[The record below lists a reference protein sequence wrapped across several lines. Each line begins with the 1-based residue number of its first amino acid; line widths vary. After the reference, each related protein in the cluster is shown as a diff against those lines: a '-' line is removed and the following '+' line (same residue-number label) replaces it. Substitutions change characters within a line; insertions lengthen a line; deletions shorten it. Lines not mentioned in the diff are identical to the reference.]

1 AVAVRARL
9 TFSGTETVRVEVTD
23 VTGRPVLS
31 VASLSLRPLAVS
43 AVGRV
48 ESLFRVDWV
57 PAEVGGSLGEWA
69 VVGDCEAVGGRRFAD
84 LGALAA
90 SGFMPA
96 VVVLPVAGE
105 VAEVLPVVQRWLAE
119 RRWDGARLVVVTRG
133 AAVEAGAAGVWGL
146 VRSVQAEEP
155 GRVVLLDLDGSVRS
169 LEALPGALAAGEPQA
184 ALRDGEFFVPRLGRV
199 DHGELLPVPL
209 ETPWRVDAVTAGT
222 LDGLGVLA
230 VEPRAPGPGEVRVEI
245 RAAGVNF
252 RDVLGALG
260 MYPGEI
266 VLGSEFAGVV
276 VEVGQGVD
284 QLTVGDRVF
293 GMARGT
299 FGSECVVDARLVA
312 RIPCGWS
319 FVRAA
324 SVPVVFLTAFYGLV
338 ELGGLRS
345 GESV

>member
-1 AVAVRARL
+1 
-9 TFSGTETVRVEVTD
+9 
-23 VTGRPVLS
+23 
-31 VASLSLRPLAVS
+31 
-43 AVGRV
+43 
-48 ESLFRVDWV
+48 
-57 PAEVGGSLGEWA
+57 
-69 VVGDCEAVGGRRFAD
+69 RRFAD

-96 VVVLPVAGE
+96 VVVLPVAGGA
-105 VAEVLPVVQRWLAE
+105 AEVLPVVQRWLAE

-169 LEALPGALAAGEPQA
+169 LERLPGALASGEPQA
-184 ALRDGEFFVPRLGRV
+184 ALRDGELFVPRLGRV
-199 DHGELLPVPL
+199 DDDGLLAVPAGEELWRVDSVTGGTLEGLGLLPVEDRP
-209 ETPWRVDAVTAGT
+209 AG
-222 LDGLGVLA
+222 V
-230 VEPRAPGPGEVRVEI
+230 GEVRVEI

-276 VEVGQGVD
+276 TEVGPGVAD
-284 QLTVGDRVF
+284 LHVGDRVF
-293 GMARGT
+293 GMARGA
-299 FGSECVVDARLVA
+299 FGPVCVVDARLVA

-345 GESV
+345 GE